1 MKRLVSFVALIAL
14 AMSAAA
20 SARPAHPRPVATA
33 SSDDSAVIARI
44 VSGAVGEVK
53 LCDFAATKTGTAAIV
68 ALCRSVS
75 PESTRIALRGMQ
87 LSQTLAAADVTME
100 PSPDLP
106 QVLDN
111 LTQLSGHEFD
121 RAFLLTHIEADE
133 NGEHAIRYA
142 IEVTTNDALKGYE
155 TAALRSVERHLDFVE
170 STLTRVTEDGP

>member
-1 MKRLVSFVALIAL
+1 
-14 AMSAAA
+14 
-20 SARPAHPRPVATA
+20 
-33 SSDDSAVIARI
+33 
-44 VSGAVGEVK
+44 
-53 LCDFAATKTGTAAIV
+53 
-68 ALCRSVS
+68 
-75 PESTRIALRGMQ
+75 
-87 LSQTLAAADVTME
+87 ME